1 MKVDQPFLEENQQV
15 ITIFISTIAAKIIN
29 LSYFCS
35 LYLILLTSGSYLL
48 ATLVFGVIYF
58 MIFAFGV

>member
-1 MKVDQPFLEENQQV
+1 MKHSSREFEKMKVNQPFLQENQQV

-35 LYLILLTSGSYLL
+35 LYLILLT
-48 ATLVFGVIYF
+48 
-58 MIFAFGV
+58 